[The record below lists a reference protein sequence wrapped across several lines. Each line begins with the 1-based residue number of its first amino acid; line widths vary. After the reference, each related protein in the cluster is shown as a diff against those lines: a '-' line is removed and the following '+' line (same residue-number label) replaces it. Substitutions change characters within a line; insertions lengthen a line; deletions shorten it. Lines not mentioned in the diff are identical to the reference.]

1 MKRYIPLIVLVGI
14 FFLYIFYSTSI
25 LKLGDLGHFS
35 LIDDGQSFL
44 NSEII
49 DNCIAKKDCSMIS
62 SVVFEK
68 DFGRFRPLYWFL
80 QWAVGSVFGN
90 NAVSHHLF
98 RGIFIGGM
106 LLITMF
112 VFLNRIKT
120 KTIGIIFS
128 VSIFF
133 PSIVFAENI
142 VRLGP
147 VETWQLL
154 FITFFTLLFTY
165 SQKKEKVSIF
175 IEILIYILS
184 FLLSTIKET
193 SIAIIVPIIISSII
207 YKKVNRISI
216 FSTLII
222 LLSVLIGKAITSIG
236 PASIPY
242 SENYNLSLSNIKIYY
257 ENSLKYYRLFVLNI
271 PIIFNLFW
279 YILPLSAIINK
290 IRKNIYQYDFV
301 FLCLIFL
308 SFVGILIPWKFVL
321 DRYLF
326 IPLFFLSIII
336 GKVFGEIFK
345 FIIEKISTN
354 VSTGISIFASVIV
367 ISSVISSSSIANY
380 VKSYNY
386 SKWFK
391 EFTLFEHDQVEA
403 ISKTNSD
410 TIYLNLTESIDN
422 WEIIFEYPLHLKYFY
437 PDTKKNIVLLRE
449 TKKINSPITL
459 FSRSSSVPVIPQ
471 TEILSKYIYSKVFL
485 QKKYYVDQID
495 IEKFMKEYYR
505 HPLKVIFYPPIT
517 TGRYEYSW
525 EIREFI

>member
-1 MKRYIPLIVLVGI
+1 MKKYIPLIVLVGI

-25 LKLGDLGHFS
+25 LKLGDLTHFS

-49 DNCIAKKDCSMIS
+49 NDCIIRKDCSRIS

-68 DFGRFRPLYWFL
+68 DFGRFRPSYWFF
-80 QWAVGSVFGN
+80 QWIVGSIFGI
-90 NAVSHHLF
+90 NAGYHHLF

-112 VFLNRIKT
+112 IFLNKVKT
-120 KTIGIIFS
+120 KAIGIIFS

-133 PSIVFAENI
+133 PSIIFTENI

-154 FITFFTLLFTY
+154 LIAFFALLFTY
-165 SQKKEKVSIF
+165 SQKKEKVSISM
-175 IEILIYILS
+175 ETLIYILS

-193 SIAIIVPIIISSII
+193 SIAIIIPIIISSII
-207 YKKVNRISI
+207 YKKINRISI
-216 FSTLII
+216 LSTLII
-222 LLSVLIGKAITSIG
+222 LLSVLIGKVIASIG
-236 PASIPY
+236 PSNIPY
-242 SENYNLSLSNIKIYY
+242 SENYNLSLNNVKIYY
-257 ENSLKYYRLFVLNI
+257 ENSLKYYRLFILNV
-271 PIIFNLFW
+271 PIVFNLFC
-279 YILPLSAIINK
+279 YILPFSVIIK
-290 IRKNIYQYDFV
+290 KLRQNIYQYDFV

-308 SFVGILIPWKFVL
+308 SFVGILVPWKFVL

-336 GKVFGEIFK
+336 GKVFGEIFN
-345 FIIEKISTN
+345 FIAEKINTN
-354 VSTGISIFASVIV
+354 VSTGIFVFASII
-367 ISSVISSSSIANY
+367 ISSVITSTSIANY

-422 WEIIFEYPLHLKYFY
+422 WEIIFEYPLHIRYFY
-437 PDTKKNIVLLRE
+437 PNTEKNIVLLQE
-449 TKKINSPITL
+449 TKKINSPTTL
-459 FSRSSSVPVIPQ
+459 FSRSSSIPIIPQ
-471 TEILSKYIYSKVFL
+471 TEILSKYNYGKVFL

-495 IEKFMKEYYR
+495 VEKFMEEYYR
-505 HPLKVIFYPPIT
+505 HPLKVILYPPIII
-517 TGRYEYSW
+517 GRYEYSW
-525 EIREFI
+525 EIRDFI